1 MTRDEWQTSLA
12 NLRAE
17 AETLHV
23 DNAQG
28 RARLDR
34 LAVDIEHHLEN
45 PDDAEHKTTVLEGLS
60 SAVEHFEAEHPR
72 LTVALNQLMMK
83 LSSMGI

>member
-1 MTRDEWQTSLA
+1 MTRDEWQKSLA
-12 NLRAE
+12 SLRAE
-17 AETLHV
+17 AETL
-23 DNAQG
+23 DPDSARDRQ
-28 RARLDR
+28 RLDR
-34 LAVDIEHHLEN
+34 LAADIEHHLEN
-45 PDDAEHKTTVLEGLS
+45 PGDAEHKTTVLEGLS